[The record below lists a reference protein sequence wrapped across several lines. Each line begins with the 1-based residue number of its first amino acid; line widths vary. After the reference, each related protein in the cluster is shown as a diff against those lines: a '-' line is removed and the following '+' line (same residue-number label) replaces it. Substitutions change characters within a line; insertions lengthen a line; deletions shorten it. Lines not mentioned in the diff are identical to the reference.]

1 MNFEKYTNEFIQKV
15 DTYKNGNSH
24 YKLGYPPHSIT
35 FFEALLLYTLA
46 KEHNI
51 DCFIESGVRLGGS
64 TSIWSRVFS
73 NLEVYS
79 VELGKSK
86 GGENPEYEDVV
97 VWIKNNVVPAYPK
110 INFEFG
116 DGNVLLPK
124 IIENNPNKKFGVFI
138 DGPKETEGLKLAEKC
153 VSYDNVCFSTLH
165 DSLESTEHFT
175 TFKYGKLDQLIES
188 VKVLNDEHPGFEDN
202 PNGYNLAILEK
213 N

>member
-1 MNFEKYTNEFIQKV
+1 MNFEKYTNEVIQKV

-86 GGENPEYEDVV
+86 GGENTEYEDVV

-110 INFEFG
+110 INFEF
-116 DGNVLLPK
+116 DDDEIKNLENLDETKKIDLVVDTNNIFLKFTKILP
-124 IIENNPNKKFGVFI
+124 
-138 DGPKETEGLKLAEKC
+138 
-153 VSYDNVCFSTLH
+153 
-165 DSLESTEHFT
+165 
-175 TFKYGKLDQLIES
+175 
-188 VKVLNDEHPGFEDN
+188 
-202 PNGYNLAILEK
+202 
-213 N
+213 